1 MSRPTKKSFSMRTFS
16 RQARKASETL
26 RHEVVQLGE
35 VGATFLALWLVVVLL
50 ALFALLVVALAV

>member
-1 MSRPTKKSFSMRTFS
+1 MSQPTEKFFSMRTFS
-16 RQARKASETL
+16 QQARKVSEAL

-35 VGATFLALWLVVVLL
+35 VGATFLALWLIVVLV

>member
-1 MSRPTKKSFSMRTFS
+1 MRTLS